1 MTFSYPTEKPGIAS
15 PSSRPL
21 SKLKRPDEKVKFLL
35 QAKDILTHTYKSGF
49 IPSIFAKTLEEV
61 DPDMTGEHDELAY
74 ALSEAAYREMSE
86 KIDLEWEIEFLSL
99 AYDIAEES
107 HEGVIRDSGKPYISH
122 PIAVAKIV
130 LEEFPNPTTF
140 KAIVALLHDVIEDA
154 PDPEA
159 KKNEIRSRFNENANS
174 KFAQFTLVM
183 DEEAAK
189 AKIGFMASFIES
201 IIEGVE
207 MLSKKR
213 KEDYL
218 QAWER
223 PLVVFENAMNK
234 AVSLA
239 SSPFLWWSPLA
250 RPPKVWDQLMKVRA
264 NSEYLARFEYALS
277 NRLFIS
283 LLYDKL
289 GDRLHNLREPKPDK
303 NDPSK
308 PDSAALKKVLSETE
322 DHYLSLAERLDA
334 RVFLLLREEVDHWRE
349 YLRLEKTSQ
358 NVGKSVT
365 RLLDKKR
372 PVK

>member
-1 MTFSYPTEKPGIAS
+1 MVPFRSAENSRT
-15 PSSRPL
+15 PSFRPL
-21 SKLKRPDEKVKFLL
+21 SKLKRPDEKVKFLF
-35 QAKDILTHTYKSGF
+35 QARDILAHTYKSGF
-49 IPSIFAKTLEEV
+49 IPGIFAKTLEEI
-61 DPDMTGEHDELAY
+61 DPDITGEHDELAY

-99 AYDIAEES
+99 AYDMAQEA
-107 HEGVIRDSGKPYISH
+107 HEGIVRDSGKPYISH
-122 PIAVAKIV
+122 PVAVAKIV

-159 KKNEIRSRFNENANS
+159 KKAEIRSRFVEAANA
-174 KFAQFTLVM
+174 KFAQFAPVM
-183 DEEAAK
+183 GEEAAK
-189 AKIGFMASFIES
+189 EKVAFMVSFAKS
-201 IIEGVE
+201 IVEGVE

-218 QAWER
+218 HAWER
-223 PLVVFENAMNK
+223 PLVAFENAMEET
-234 AVSLA
+234 VSMA

-250 RPPKVWDQLMKVRA
+250 RPPKVWNQLMKARA
-264 NSEYLARFEYALS
+264 DGEYFARFEYALS

-289 GDRLHNLREPKPDK
+289 ADRLHNLREPKPDK

-308 PDSAALKKVLSETE
+308 PDPAALKKVLDETE

-349 YLRLEKTSQ
+349 YLRLEEVSRR
-358 NVGKSVT
+358 VGGSVA
-365 RLLDKKR
+365 RVLKK
-372 PVK
+372 K